1 MYRLTV
7 SGYDGSPCNERN
19 VKKKRRHEKMQ
30 KLIESLKIEIEQR
43 MPRETVIL
51 SCNCLDGQHDGCI
64 TVIDGN
70 Y

>member
-1 MYRLTV
+1 MSKR
-7 SGYDGSPCNERN
+7 DRNAKAINKQER
-19 VKKKRRHEKMQ
+19 EKMQ

-43 MPRETVIL
+43 MPQTVVL
-51 SCNCLDGQHDGCI
+51 SYDCLDGQHDGCI